1 MQITLTYPVVYENIT
16 TNTLAK
22 LQYNLHFHKYF

>member
-16 TNTLAK
+16 TNTLTK
-22 LQYNLHFHKYF
+22 LQYNLHYS